1 MLFISTSETIIAVR
15 EDKIIMNR
23 AYVIYDTSWLMYPR
37 VLWTFDYLPAWVALR
52 LIIPDEVKREIE
64 KHFDNLDKEQV
75 AKRARKNCA
84 KLMSIEGYMEFEAKD
99 IPHCPFSMRLLGA
112 DSKTDRKLIDLAWYL
127 VDKDKECFVYVA
139 TLDGGVQ
146 AELAILFSQHK
157 LPIFC
162 PANIDQFRKYIGCPS
177 YCLANRQI

>member
-1 MLFISTSETIIAVR
+1 
-15 EDKIIMNR
+15 MNR
-23 AYVIYDTSWLMYPR
+23 AYVIYDTSWLLYPR
-37 VLWTFDYLPAWVALR
+37 VLWTFDFLPGWVALR

-64 KHFDNLDKEQV
+64 KLFDDPHKEQV

-84 KLMSIEGYMEFEAKD
+84 LFMGFEGYIEIAAKD
-99 IPHCPFSMRLLGA
+99 IPPCPFSLRHLGA

-177 YCLANRQI
+177 DCLPNRQI